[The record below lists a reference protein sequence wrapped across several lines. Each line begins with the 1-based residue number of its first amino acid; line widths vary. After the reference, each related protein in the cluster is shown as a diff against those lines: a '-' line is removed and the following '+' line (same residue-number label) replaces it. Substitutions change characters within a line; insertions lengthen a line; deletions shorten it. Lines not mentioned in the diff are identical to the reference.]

1 MQRSRCA
8 RPMARAFAALVVV
21 LPLLGALAP
30 SRAAAAA
37 PRRVTAWLPYW
48 DQARGYQSFL
58 ANADLYS
65 ALSPFW
71 YAMAPNGTVQ
81 GYPGSGDKTIV
92 AGIRA
97 KGVRV
102 LPTITNDFDPA
113 RVRTML
119 ATKTSQSRHVTA
131 LVNLVKANGYDG
143 LDVDYE
149 SLYASDRTRFS
160 AFISRLAT
168 ALHAAGKK
176 LSVAVH
182 PKTSE
187 PGSWS
192 GPQAQDYKAI
202 GAAADTVRVM
212 AYDYSWGTSAAGPVA
227 PLNWVDDVARFAAGQ
242 IAPSKVELGMPL
254 YGYDWVGS
262 MGTGVTHEEVMARRT
277 AYSATS
283 QWSSTAQSSWFSYVA
298 DGVTHTVWYADAA
311 SVAAA
316 LPVVDRYGLA
326 GAAFW
331 RLGGEDAATWAAVRA
346 RWSTP

>member
-1 MQRSRCA
+1 MHRSRCA
-8 RPMARAFAALVVV
+8 RSFARAFAALVVLV
-21 LPLLGALAP
+21 PLLGAVTPAH
-30 SRAAAAA
+30 AAAA

-58 ANADLYS
+58 AHADLYS
-65 ALSPFW
+65 VLSPFW
-71 YAMAPNGTVQ
+71 YSMTPTGSVQ
-81 GYPGSGDKTIV
+81 GYPGAADKSIV
-92 AGIRA
+92 AGARA
-97 KGVRV
+97 NGVRV
-102 LPTITNDFDPA
+102 LPTITNDFDPV

-119 ATKTSQSRHVTA
+119 STKIRQSRHVSA
-131 LVNLVKANGYDG
+131 LVNLVKSNGYDG

-149 SLYASDRTRFS
+149 NLYAGDR
-160 AFISRLAT
+160 SRYSSFLSKLAT
-168 ALHAAGKK
+168 SLHSAGKT

-202 GAAADTVRVM
+202 GAVADTVRVM
-212 AYDYSWGTSAAGPVA
+212 AYDYSWSTSAAGPVA
-227 PLNWVDDVARFAAGQ
+227 PLTWVDEVARFAASQ
-242 IAPSKVELGMPL
+242 IAPSKIELGMPL
-254 YGYDWVGS
+254 YGYDWVGTV
-262 MGTGVTHEEVMARRT
+262 GTGVTYDEAIARRT

-298 DGVTHTVWYADAA
+298 DGVAHTVWYADAS

-316 LPVVDRYGLA
+316 LPIVDRYGLA

-331 RLGGEDAATWAAVRA
+331 RLGGEDAATWAAVRSH
-346 RWSTP
+346 WSTA